1 MKPVDRDREII
12 DHILRYCQEIDQAV
26 ERFGNDRD
34 IFLSDAVYRNAVSMP
49 VQQIGELA
57 KHLSDGFLAEHTEIP
72 WKQIKGMRT
81 WFAHQYLDM
90 DITVIWDVLHDGIPP
105 LKQFCERY
113 KADDKA
119 PGRLPE
125 ESLQAGFGFSRY
137 QC

>member
-12 DHILRYCQEIDQAV
+12 EHILRYCQEIDQAV
-26 ERFGNDRD
+26 ERFGYNREL
-34 IFLSDAVYRNAVSMP
+34 FLTDAVYRNAVSMP

-57 KHLSDGFLAEHTEIP
+57 KYLSDDFLAEYIEIP

-105 LKQFCERY
+105 LKRFCERFLE
-113 KADDKA
+113 
-119 PGRLPE
+119 R
-125 ESLQAGFGFSRY
+125 Q
-137 QC
+137 